1 MVAGVKV
8 AKKAK
13 VVAPDTDS
21 ESELSANGMD
31 DDQHLSDD
39 EEFPMSEDEYIEE
52 DGGQEGEAAASKWAL
67 TMAKYLRKTSDAK
80 ILSKATKEADL
91 ERKRKEP
98 KPTYKFEVVGAED
111 KPTQNEDKDE
121 KEDKPA
127 DVEIAR
133 ELLRQKALM
142 KKERQK
148 DILGLRVRPSIGDYE
163 RERALKKIATKGT
176 VQLFNAVRQQQKDV
190 NQKLADAGKLEYK
203 REKVL
208 KNLSKKEFLNVLMNG
223 PRAKSELVDN
233 LVKKEEEGDV
243 KDEVKSE
250 DDSAAASDDGDE
262 PKSTWGALR
271 ADFLTGKKSGWDK
284 EQEEEDGDR
293 DKAANLEGNM
303 GGESSDSD

>member
-13 VVAPDTDS
+13 VPVAPAETDS
-21 ESELSANGMD
+21 ESELSANGMEDD
-31 DDQHLSDD
+31 DDQHLSD
-39 EEFPMSEDEYIEE
+39 EEFPMSADEYE
-52 DGGQEGEAAASKWAL
+52 DDDGAEDDQEATASKWAL
-67 TMAKYLRKTSDAK
+67 TMAKYLRKGGDAK
-80 ILSKATKEADL
+80 IFLRSLGRRVGTAAKQEEVKE
-91 ERKRKEP
+91 E
-98 KPTYKFEVVGAED
+98 
-111 KPTQNEDKDE
+111 
-121 KEDKPA
+121 KPA

-133 ELLRQKALM
+133 ELLRQKALI
-142 KKERQK
+142 KKERLK

-208 KNLSKKEFLNVLMNG
+208 KNLSKKEFLNALMNG

-233 LVKKEEEGDV
+233 LVKKEEDM

-250 DDSAAASDDGDE
+250 EESGASDGDEE

-271 ADFLTGKKSGWDK
+271 ADFLSGKKSGWDK
-284 EQEEEDGDR
+284 EQDEESDIGG
-293 DKAANLEGNM
+293 NLEGNM

>member
-1 MVAGVKV
+1 MVAGVQV

-13 VVAPDTDS
+13 VAAPDTDS

-31 DDQHLSDD
+31 DDQHLSD
-39 EEFPMSEDEYIEE
+39 EEFPMSEEE
-52 DGGQEGEAAASKWAL
+52 DYDDEDGQEEAASKWAL

-98 KPTYKFEVVGAED
+98 KPTYKFEVVGADD
-111 KPTQNEDKDE
+111 KPKQDEEE

-133 ELLRQKALM
+133 ELLRQNALL

-190 NQKLADAGKLEYK
+190 SQKLADAGKLEYK

-233 LVKKEEEGDV
+233 LVKKEEEGV

-250 DDSAAASDDGDE
+250 EESASDGDE

-271 ADFLTGKKSGWDK
+271 ADFLSGKKSGWDK
-284 EQEEEDGDR
+284 EQDEDEDG
-293 DKAANLEGNM
+293 DKAANLEGNL

>member
-13 VVAPDTDS
+13 VAAPYSDS
-21 ESELSANGMD
+21 ESELSAN
-31 DDQHLSDD
+31 DDQHLSD
-39 EEFPMSEDEYIEE
+39 EEFPMSEEDDEVVME
-52 DGGQEGEAAASKWAL
+52 DGQEATSKWAL

-111 KPTQNEDKDE
+111 VPKQGKDEGEE

-133 ELLRQKALM
+133 ELLRQKVLL

-176 VQLFNAVRQQQKDV
+176 VQLFNAVRQQQKNV
-190 NQKLADAGKLEYK
+190 GQKLADAGKLEYK

-233 LVKKEEEGDV
+233 LVKKEEGDDV

-250 DDSAAASDDGDE
+250 ESASDGEE

-271 ADFLTGKKSGWDK
+271 ADFLSGKKSGWDK
-284 EQEEEDGDR
+284 EDEEET
-293 DKAANLEGNM
+293 DKGTNLEGNM